1 VLSIVLRTVC
11 GCERVLAIPFQHYPS
26 EYRVPFIRDRYFH
39 TFPQDGESCMGAF
52 SGHQIRRFEYIG
64 VPGQYGYPVYL
75 EVLEGVNAKSNN
87 DSHNDATGHY

>member
-1 VLSIVLRTVC
+1 
-11 GCERVLAIPFQHYPS
+11 
-26 EYRVPFIRDRYFH
+26 
-39 TFPQDGESCMGAF
+39 MGAF

-75 EVLEGVNAKSNN
+75 EVLEGVNAKSN